1 MLNILQM
8 PKKIIKQLNFFYAQF
23 NFIYCLIFV
32 WDDIGI
38 LLYTGAVA
46 LLLHWW
52 RCGAYDVC
60 KRWLNKTAEEEALQ
74 LFIIRVFDSVW

>member
-8 PKKIIKQLNFFYAQF
+8 ILKCQKKKKKNYKTA
-23 NFIYCLIFV
+23 LIFG
-32 WDDIGI
+32 WDDIGV
-38 LLYTGAVA
+38 LLYNGAVA